1 MNKIEACKILDI
13 PVTYTQEQLKRQ
25 YHINA
30 LRWHPD
36 KNLKNKDEATI
47 KFQKIT
53 EAYNYLLKSDSTYH
67 DDSKIKNTY
76 EYILKAFVDF
86 LIHNKFSVKILL
98 ELDSEQLQLIIRY
111 LRLCSQNN
119 SIHTSYLEHIERL
132 ISEIEKI
139 SEKRETSKNIILLEP
154 SIDDLFEQKLFK
166 LNYGNEVFFVPLW
179 HNDMTF
185 TDISK
190 NEFNV
195 RCEPKLEKH
204 IDIDENNNILVFINY
219 DIKRLLDTENIKI
232 DIGKKTF
239 LIPKEEL
246 KLQRRQKYVLK
257 KCGIPKIK
265 DTECSYDILFSDIII
280 HFTFY

>member
-1 MNKIEACKILDI
+1 MNKIEACKILHI
-13 PVTYTQEQLKRQ
+13 PETYTQEQLKRQ

-53 EAYNYLLKSDSTYH
+53 EAYNFLLQADNTYY
-67 DDSKIKNTY
+67 DDSNMKHTY

-98 ELDSEQLQLIIRY
+98 ELDSEQLQLTIRY

-119 SIHTSYLEHIERL
+119 SIHISYLKQIERL
-132 ISEIEKI
+132 ITEIEKI
-139 SEKRETSKNIILLEP
+139 YEKRESSEKIILLEP
-154 SIDDLFEQKLFK
+154 NIDDLFEQKLFK
-166 LNYGNEVFFVPLW
+166 LNYGNEIFFVPLW

-185 TDISK
+185 TDVSN

-195 RCEPKLEKH
+195 KCEPKLEKH
-204 IDIDENNNILVFINY
+204 IDIDENNNVLVFINY
-219 DIKRLLDTENIKI
+219 DIKKLLNTENIKI

-239 LIPKEEL
+239 LVSREDL
-246 KLQRRQKYVLK
+246 KLERTQKYVLK

-265 DTECSYDILFSDIII
+265 DTKCSHDILISDIII